1 MAEAPVF
8 ALEVSNGSA
17 LVEVADGHGSLVGLV
32 INSLSSKEPLSLLT
46 KSFKNVVGAHF
57 HNRDLLV
64 EAGVLAVIGG
74 ATLVLSNL
82 SVATTRNHVWLES
95 HEFGV
100 LHVGVAHG
108 TILVTERL
116 TLSIAIP
123 LIVILVVSVI
133 LVESIV
139 EVTVDPAQL
148 RNVAEVEG
156 NLSDLTVR
164 LEVIVLTERIQLLV
178 SVGVHDLVA
187 PLVVRLGLVNDPL
200 GGRRM
205 IKVEHF

>member
-100 LHVGVAHG
+100 LHVGVAHASVF
-108 TILVTERL
+108 VTEGL
-116 TLSIAIP
+116 TFSIGVP
-123 LIVILVVSVI
+123 VVVGLIMSMV
-133 LVESIV
+133 LVEGVV
-139 EVTVDPAQL
+139 EVAVDP
-148 RNVAEVEG
+148 
-156 NLSDLTVR
+156 
-164 LEVIVLTERIQLLV
+164 
-178 SVGVHDLVA
+178 
-187 PLVVRLGLVNDPL
+187 
-200 GGRRM
+200 
-205 IKVEHF
+205 